1 MAIIKPVHSVVYQQQ
16 QNQNTNLI
24 GILNDNANIANMSMN
39 TMNTIIPSVKTIQQ
53 IIKNHDYDIFEAKN
67 DLKNIMPW
75 CNYISE
81 MPKGWTSLFGAELL
95 HDISI
100 QIVNENKESDYEITE
115 IKEKYGSLR
124 VYMSNYDDT
133 MNNIIDSYSCLS
145 SRTCTQCGQMLN
157 ICITMNY
164 ILPICESCLRFEN
177 MQSKQKTE
185 QHIKKIDNPSTI
197 KQIFNMQSYGLH
209 DNIKE
214 YNLIDELKKTKTY
227 KMLALPALLE
237 RITKKTGIP
246 LE

>member
-1 MAIIKPVHSVVYQQQ
+1 M
-16 QNQNTNLI
+16 I

-39 TMNTIIPSVKTIQQ
+39 TMNTTIPSVETIQR

-67 DLKNIMPW
+67 DLKSIMPW
-75 CNYISE
+75 CNYNYTIKN
-81 MPKGWTSLFGAELL
+81 PHKGWASLFGAELL
-95 HDISI
+95 HDIGI
-100 QIVNENKESDYEITE
+100 QIRADEIKNNNQESDYEITE

-124 VYMSNYDDT
+124 VYMSNYYDDT

-145 SRTCTQCGQMLN
+145 SRACTQCGQMLN

-164 ILPICESCLRFEN
+164 ILPICESCIRFEN
-177 MQSKQKTE
+177 IENKQKPE
-185 QHIKKIDNPSTI
+185 QHIKKLDNPSTI

-209 DNIKE
+209 GSIKE
-214 YNLIDELKKTKTY
+214 YNLIDELKKTETY

>member
-1 MAIIKPVHSVVYQQQ
+1 
-16 QNQNTNLI
+16 
-24 GILNDNANIANMSMN
+24 MN
-39 TMNTIIPSVKTIQQ
+39 TMNTTIPSVETIQR
-53 IIKNHDYDIFEAKN
+53 IIKNHDYDIFEAKH
-67 DLKNIMPW
+67 DLKNIMPC

-81 MPKGWTSLFGAELL
+81 MPHKGWVSLFGAELL

-100 QIVNENKESDYEITE
+100 QIRADEIKNNNQESDYEITE

-133 MNNIIDSYSCLS
+133 MNNIIEAYSCIS
-145 SRTCTQCGQMLN
+145 SRACTQCGQMLN
-157 ICITMNY
+157 ICITMDY

-177 MQSKQKTE
+177 IENKTKPE
-185 QHIKKIDNPSTI
+185 QHIKKLDNPSTI

-214 YNLIDELKKTKTY
+214 YNLIDELKKTENY